1 MDPAWALDLLDRARG
16 SGVAPFHKQMGSDW
30 ARRTGAADPK
40 GGDPSEWPESFRVRE
55 FPASPIPAA
64 LARLAHPAPLFAG
77 RA

>member
-1 MDPAWALDLLDRARG
+1 MLIPLD
-16 SGVAPFHKQMGSDW
+16 
-30 ARRTGAADPK
+30 GAADPK
-40 GGDPSEWPESFRVRE
+40 GGDPNEWPEAFRVRE

>member
-16 SGVAPFHKQMGSDW
+16 SGVGSDW

-64 LARLAHPAPLFAG
+64 LTGRAHPAPLFAA
-77 RA
+77 R